1 VSTDAWANIAFFL
14 VFFAIAYL
22 LFIRP
27 ARKRAQEASLLQ
39 SALSADDDIMLTSGI
54 FGRVVSV
61 DGETVSVDVAG
72 GVVLRVHRGAVGKI
86 VDDVPGEASAAP
98 LEGAD
103 TTPLST
109 TSGTEPSQPSR
120 TTESEPVY
128 PKPGDDTRGVR

>member
-1 VSTDAWANIAFFL
+1 MSTDAWANIAFFL

-27 ARKRAQEASLLQ
+27 ARKRAQEASSLQ
-39 SALSADDDIMLTSGI
+39 SALSAGDDIMLTSGI

-103 TTPLST
+103 TPLST
-109 TSGTEPSQPSR
+109 TSGTESSQPSR

>member
-1 VSTDAWANIAFFL
+1 MSTDAWANIAFFL

-39 SALSADDDIMLTSGI
+39 SALSAGDDIMLTSGI

-98 LEGAD
+98 LEGVD
-103 TTPLST
+103 TPLST
-109 TSGTEPSQPSR
+109 TSGTESSQPSR

>member
-1 VSTDAWANIAFFL
+1 MSTDAWANIAFFL

-27 ARKRAQEASLLQ
+27 ARKRAQEASSLQ
-39 SALSADDDIMLTSGI
+39 SALSAGDDIMLTSGI

-86 VDDVPGEASAAP
+86 VNDVPGEASAAP

-103 TTPLST
+103 TPLST
-109 TSGTEPSQPSR
+109 TSGTESSQPSR

>member
-1 VSTDAWANIAFFL
+1 MSTDAWANIAFFL

-27 ARKRAQEASLLQ
+27 ARKRAQEASSLQ
-39 SALSADDDIMLTSGI
+39 SALSAGDDIMLTSGI

-103 TTPLST
+103 TPLST
-109 TSGTEPSQPSR
+109 TSGTESSQPST

>member
-1 VSTDAWANIAFFL
+1 MSTDAWANIAFFL

-27 ARKRAQEASLLQ
+27 ARKRAQEASSLQ
-39 SALSADDDIMLTSGI
+39 SALSAGDDIMLTSGI
-54 FGRVVSV
+54 FATVVSV

-103 TTPLST
+103 TPLST
-109 TSGTEPSQPSR
+109 TSGTESSQPSR